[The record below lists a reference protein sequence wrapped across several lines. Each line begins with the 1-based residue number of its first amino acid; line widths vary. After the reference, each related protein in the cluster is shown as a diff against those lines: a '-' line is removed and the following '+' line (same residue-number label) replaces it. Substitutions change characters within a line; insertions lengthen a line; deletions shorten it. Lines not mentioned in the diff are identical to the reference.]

1 MKKRAIREG
10 VKMMRAFSKFR
21 HYFTLWELLTWMQGG
36 NHEDDFLM
44 LLGVEKENGGQQIKL
59 RDVIWTLTDI
69 DTSGNEFNNAPMSK
83 DICEKLWCEYI
94 LPAHHNDYCIYIDTV
109 NPELKTIDPY
119 DPNYGDNP
127 AILKAAREFG
137 IALNS
142 VLLNTYDKYNDLITY
157 YNDLKAGLTAGP
169 NHVTTNKWKDLP
181 QDAEDTSN
189 PNIPD
194 DIRIIEE
201 NRDVDNKALRL
212 KEILDTIQNL
222 MYEWSQEFDELF
234 IASAGDGADE
244 ALNY

>member
-1 MKKRAIREG
+1 MEL
-10 VKMMRAFSKFR
+10 FSKYR
-21 HYFTLWELLTWMQGG
+21 HYFTLWDLLVWLIEGV
-36 NHEDDFLM
+36 HEDDEKM
-44 LLGVEKENGGQQIKL
+44 LLGVEKENGGQSLEL
-59 RDVIWTLTDI
+59 RNAIYFLTNI
-69 DTSGNEFNNAPMSK
+69 DTTGNEFNNAPMSK
-83 DICEKLWCEYI
+83 AICEKLWTEYI
-94 LPAHHNDYCIYIDTV
+94 LPAHHNDYCIYIDTN
-109 NPELKTIDPY
+109 NPELITTTSTDLT
-119 DPNYGDNP
+119 YGDNP
-127 AILKAAREFG
+127 AVLAKAKEFG

-157 YNDLKAGLTAGP
+157 YNDLKAGLTTGP

-194 DIRIIEE
+194 DVRIIEE

-234 IASAGDGADE
+234 IASAGDGTEED
-244 ALNY
+244 LTY